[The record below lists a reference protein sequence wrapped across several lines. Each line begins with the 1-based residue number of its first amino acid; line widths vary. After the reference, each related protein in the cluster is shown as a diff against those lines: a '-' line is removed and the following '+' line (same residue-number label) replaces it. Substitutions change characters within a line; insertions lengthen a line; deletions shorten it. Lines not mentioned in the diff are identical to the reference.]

1 MDESFLALLLE
12 GIEHYNEQPDTEQ
25 LAELYLTLVLAFNL
39 QYTTHSSS
47 LLPSETLPNGVG
59 EGEETGSDIVTT
71 GERKLSQGADMKN
84 LIIKIMAQQKET
96 KYFTEKLLLLFNR
109 EGKQQ
114 KRKGGMSVGREW
126 RR

>member
-39 QYTTHSSS
+39 QYTTLSSFS
-47 LLPSETLPNGVG
+47 PPSETLPNGVEV
-59 EGEETGSDIVTT
+59 EGEETGTDIVTT

-84 LIIKIMAQQKET
+84 AIIKILAQQKET

-109 EGKQQ
+109 EGK
-114 KRKGGMSVGREW
+114 
-126 RR
+126 